1 MAKYARKSS
10 LIGSI
15 GAVLVGAAILFF
27 IITII
32 LGQLKTIDYGQSE
45 ADWNTTNDTI
55 DTLLT
60 FTTIATILLGVMA
73 VTMIGAAIIG
83 YITGAF

>member
-32 LGQLKTIDYGQSE
+32 LGQLKTIDYGQS
-45 ADWNTTNDTI
+45 ATDWSTTNDTI